1 MLPSDLKAEQ
11 FAAYPPEARKLVTA
25 HLEALQRLPLSF
37 LPSLLNEVIEYDF
50 KFPAERTAI
59 DKELSTLSS
68 LALAQIKEWFQTFS
82 RLSLSSKLEN
92 FDWVNQPAQ
101 FLEQLSAYLWTTRQ
115 LDAFREAAIAYGN
128 RSQIVAVPEPIAMHR
143 LGIAAIGQGVASYDA
158 PLFRDLREH
167 GTYFKQVKHENGVEL
182 LLNAVAA
189 RAQAHPIPYGHW
201 YVDGGQAVD
210 HSPLLSCVSFQNLEP
225 VRSALLKNI
234 QIEIEKPGMGPE
246 ELRTHLARLSPA
258 DLNMDKSG
266 DEVLERFQVKLLT
279 EGSGTQIFSTT
290 FAQWAARESLRRAQP
305 LTLFV
310 RFAPRQRERPMNE
323 LISSNNSKPE
333 YDFVGSL
340 IDADMGAYY
349 QWINQQRLPGSER
362 SSFLVWFEDHSQALV
377 IAPSM
382 PRGTE
387 SNSALSLGELL
398 ALATG

>member
-25 HLEALQRLPLSF
+25 HLEALQQLPLSF

-50 KFPAERTAI
+50 KFPAERAAI
-59 DKELSTLSS
+59 DKELNTLSS
-68 LALAQIKEWFQTFS
+68 LALAQIKEWFQAFS

-189 RAQAHPIPYGHW
+189 RAQTHPIPYGHW